1 MELKYSKGSNIYGEH
16 KIIGCK
22 PCCYEMSEKIKDYI
36 TEELINSMLDKC
48 PYCKE
53 KIELICIED
62 K

>member
-1 MELKYSKGSNIYGEH
+1 MELKYSKGSNIYGGH
-16 KIIGCK
+16 KVIKCK
-22 PCCYEMSEKIKDYI
+22 PCCYEMSEQIKDYI